1 MIWTQDLHNA
11 DTVIL
16 RILRFT
22 TILNMFHFYRSSRVL
37 KLLRDM
43 SREIWFEMTV
53 IFILSVQCIL
63 ISGVL
68 FYALEEGKSIYVN
81 NIFDGIWWAV
91 ITLTTIGY
99 GDVVPVTF

>member
-1 MIWTQDLHNA
+1 
-11 DTVIL
+11 
-16 RILRFT
+16 
-22 TILNMFHFYRSSRVL
+22 
-37 KLLRDM
+37 
-43 SREIWFEMTV
+43 MTV

-68 FYALEEGKSIYVN
+68 FYALEEGKSIYVD